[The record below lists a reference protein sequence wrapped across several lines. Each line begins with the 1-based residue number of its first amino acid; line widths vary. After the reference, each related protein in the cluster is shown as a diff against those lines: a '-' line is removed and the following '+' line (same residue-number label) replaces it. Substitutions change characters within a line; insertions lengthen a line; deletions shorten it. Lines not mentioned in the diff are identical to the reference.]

1 MVNFVEQV
9 FQLQIEV
16 LVAHVAAQVVNAA
29 DEPFPNAGV
38 HLVGGELLDVFRNFV
53 AEILV
58 GQWRTRHADHGEFP
72 RQQVVFRQIVERGN
86 QLAAGQVAAGAK
98 NHHGAGIAELADPL
112 LLHCRHD
119 FSLGHIYFLS
129 VPGST

>member
-1 MVNFVEQV
+1 MRRTNHS
-9 FQLQIEV
+9 QISGST
-16 LVAHVAAQVVNAA
+16 LSVANCLMSS
-29 DEPFPNAGV
+29 ET
-38 HLVGGELLDVFRNFV
+38 LL

-58 GQWRTRHADHGEFP
+58 GQGRARHADHGEFP

-98 NHHGAGIAELADPL
+98 NHHGAGIAGLADPL

-119 FSLGHIYFLS
+119 FSLGHIYFLI